1 MTLRPV
7 LRTERSIRLL
17 PVVAL
22 ALVADLAAAI
32 PLAAQEVRPA
42 GLTHTVPGYEHTLR
56 GEVLSYHS
64 PIPAVGKSL
73 LVRSLDRSYDIAWT
87 SAPVPDTVT
96 SDMIDLVLMIG
107 IDVNEEPRRFDL
119 FVEDDSV
126 LAFASPVSV
135 ERGSLHWTGR
145 NGVSAEFE
153 VTEIDKYGD
162 AMGYLSLRLPRAY
175 WEPGAPV
182 QLRVAGESA
191 GERTWFMVF
200 MEPIA
205 PWIRIR
211 HAPALL
217 RADSGALQT
226 VRVEVLHLGVSDR
239 FTLSSRAGTL
249 DTTVVLGF
257 NRFELAVPSVDAVR
271 TETLAYRLG
280 AARGRIAAK
289 LVPVRPLELHL
300 IHHTHLDIGYTHHQD
315 EVERLQWAHLDSA
328 LAYAHAS
335 EGRDPSA
342 RFVWHPEGIWAV
354 ESYLDRRPPVN
365 RERVLEGIRRG
376 TIALDGM
383 FANLLTGLATDE
395 VLFRSFEPAR
405 RLSDRAGTAIETAM
419 LSDIPGFSWGL
430 VPAMA
435 RHGIRYLSIGP
446 NFGHRIGAFLD
457 TWGDRPFYWESPSGQ
472 DSVLTWVSSGGYA
485 WFHTGLGY
493 QALTTRLDEEGVFRY
508 VDQLIDAG
516 YPYDIAALRYNIG
529 SDNGPPDPTL
539 SAAVELWNARYVS
552 PRLVIGRTAALFRR
566 FEQRYGDALPVHRGD
581 LTGHWEDGAAS
592 SARET
597 AAVRRTAEAL
607 VQTEILA
614 AMLDRE
620 LPPDR
625 LYDAWRKVLLFEEH
639 TWGSWNSVS
648 EPAAELTT
656 EQWARKRSFA
666 DSAQLLADGLQRLV
680 LEDVGVRGTDELIA
694 VYNTANWG
702 RTDVVLLPERMS
714 GAGDLV
720 ADTEGRAVP
729 SQRLPSGELAFL
741 ADDVPGLGSRR
752 YRVAAGQDQAPVG
765 RSDDLRIVTD
775 RVRLVVD
782 ARSGGVTSLVDAESG
797 RDFADAVGGG
807 LNQLLYVSSR
817 DPADAHTAE
826 SVVVERVT
834 WGPLVHAI
842 RVRGTAPGTRGFESE
857 IRVYAGTGRIEIV
870 NRVDKL
876 PILAPEA
883 LLYRFPFALSEPQ
896 VHVSVPWGSYETQ
909 REQLPGACRNYLTLE
924 RWLDVA
930 DTHGGV
936 TIASVD
942 APLFQLGVIRTDPIV
957 AGWVDSLP
965 TSGTVLSYVMNNYW
979 ETNYRASQGG
989 VHEWRYAFRLHD
1001 GFDSAAAD
1009 RWGREVAQPL
1019 ISAVVRRQRPL
1030 PAPPISFEAARA
1042 VLTGVER
1049 VPGSDALVARLFN
1062 PGDVADTVVVRPH
1075 HAGAAV
1081 VLGDSRAADGEPLTG
1096 PLVLPPR
1103 GLVSLRI
1110 RLDDAEPR

>member
-1 MTLRPV
+1 MTPHALLRA
-7 LRTERSIRLL
+7 ERLIRL
-17 PVVAL
+17 PPAA
-22 ALVADLAAAI
+22 ALVVVGLAAPI
-32 PLAAQEVRPA
+32 SLIAQDVRPA
-42 GLTHTVPGYEHTLR
+42 GLTHTVPGYGHALR

-64 PIPAVGKSL
+64 PIPSVSKSL

-96 SDMIDLVLMIG
+96 SDTIDLVLMIG
-107 IDVNEEPRRFDL
+107 IDVNEAPRRFDL
-119 FVEDDSV
+119 FVEGDSV
-126 LAFASPVSV
+126 LAFSSPVSA
-135 ERGSLHWTGR
+135 ERGSIHWPGR
-145 NGVSAEFE
+145 HGVDAELT

-205 PWIRIR
+205 PWIRVR

-226 VRVEVLHLGVSDR
+226 VRVEVLHLGRPDR
-239 FTLSSRAGTL
+239 FTLASRAASL

-257 NRFELAVPSVDAVR
+257 NRFELAVPGVDTVR
-271 TETLAYRLG
+271 TEALAYRLG
-280 AARGRIAAK
+280 AARGRIAAA
-289 LVPVRPLELHL
+289 LMPVRPLELHL

-328 LAYAHAS
+328 LVYAHAS

-354 ESYLDRRPPVN
+354 ESYLDRRPTAS

-395 VLFRSFEPAR
+395 VMFRSFEPAR
-405 RLSDRAGTAIETAM
+405 RLSDRAGTTIETAM

-493 QALTTRLDEEGVFRY
+493 QALTARLDEEGVFRY

-539 SAAVELWNARYVS
+539 SAAVEMWNARYVS
-552 PRLVIGRTAALFRR
+552 PRLVIGRTADLFRR
-566 FEQRYGDALPVHRGD
+566 FEERYGDALPVHRGD

-614 AMLDRE
+614 AMLDRA

-648 EPAAELTT
+648 EPAAALTT
-656 EQWARKRSFA
+656 AQWARKRSFA
-666 DSAQLLADGLQRLV
+666 DSAQLLADGLRRMV
-680 LEDVGVRGTDELIA
+680 LEDVRARPSEELIA
-694 VYNTANWG
+694 IYNTANWD
-702 RTDVVLLPERMS
+702 RTEVVFLPERVS

-720 ADTEGRAVP
+720 ADAEGRAVP

-741 ADDVPGLGSRR
+741 ADAVPGLGSRR
-752 YRVAAGQDQAPVG
+752 YRIGTGQDQAPLG
-765 RSDDLRIVTD
+765 RADDLTIVTD
-775 RVRLVVD
+775 RVRLVVG
-782 ARSGGVTSLVDAESG
+782 ARSGVVTSLVDAKSG
-797 RDFADAVGGG
+797 RDFVDAAGGG

-817 DPADAHTAE
+817 NPADAHTAD
-826 SVVVERVT
+826 SVVVERVA

-842 RVRGTAPGTRGFESE
+842 RVRGTAQGTRGFESE

-876 PILAPEA
+876 HILAPEA

-989 VHEWRYAFRLHD
+989 AHEWRYAFRLHD

-1062 PGDVADTVVVRPH
+1062 PGAVADTVVVRPH

-1081 VLGDSRAADGEPLTG
+1081 VLGDSRTADGDPLTG